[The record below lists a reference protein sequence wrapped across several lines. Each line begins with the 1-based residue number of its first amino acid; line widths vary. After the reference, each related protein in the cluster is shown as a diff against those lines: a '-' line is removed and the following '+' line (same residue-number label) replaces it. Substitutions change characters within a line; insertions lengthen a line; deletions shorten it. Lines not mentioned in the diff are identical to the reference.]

1 MNSRSRQLGQTRSST
16 SRQDEIRQ
24 ELEAALIDGRLTP
37 GMAIDEQALSA
48 RFSTSR
54 TPVREA
60 LLLLAAKGL
69 VEIVPRTGI
78 YVRQLNAREL
88 VAMMEGLS
96 ELEAVLARL
105 AASRCSTDTRKRLTE
120 ALKRTSKYA
129 QHNDP
134 VSYAQANADLHELIY
149 QSSSNEFIVE
159 QTRLARL
166 RVAPYR
172 GQLFEKP
179 GRLAR
184 SQAEHTMVVNAICAG
199 QPDGAAEAMRT
210 HILAGGQ
217 AFTDVVLQPASFKV
231 FAKNLSDATTKQ
243 HREKAER
250 LFIQK

>member
-1 MNSRSRQLGQTRSST
+1 MDSRSRQSGLTRNPV
-16 SRQDEIRQ
+16 SRQDEIRL

-48 RFSTSR
+48 RFGTSR

-78 YVRQLNAREL
+78 YVRQLDVREL
-88 VAMMEGLS
+88 IAMMEGLS
-96 ELEAVLARL
+96 ELEGVLARL
-105 AASRCSTDTRKRLTE
+105 AAHRCSADARIRLAE
-120 ALKRTSKYA
+120 ALEHTGKCA
-129 QHNDP
+129 QCSDP
-134 VSYAQANADLHELIY
+134 VGYAQANATLHELIY
-149 QSSSNEFIVE
+149 QSSGNDFVIE

-166 RVAPYR
+166 RIAPYR

-184 SQAEHTMVVNAICAG
+184 SQIEHTAVVNAICTH
-199 QPDGAAEAMRT
+199 QPEAAAEAMRA

-217 AFTDVVLQPASFKV
+217 AFTDVVLRPRVPLPA
-231 FAKNLSDATTKQ
+231 Q
-243 HREKAER
+243 
-250 LFIQK
+250 